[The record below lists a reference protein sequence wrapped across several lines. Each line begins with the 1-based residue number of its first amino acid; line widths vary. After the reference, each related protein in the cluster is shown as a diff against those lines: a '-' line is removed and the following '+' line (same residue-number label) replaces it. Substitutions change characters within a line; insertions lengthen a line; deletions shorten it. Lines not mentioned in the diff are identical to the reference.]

1 MSFYSKLLIALSFC
15 FFPLATFAE
24 SRVFYAPEGNV
35 STLMVFEKGGFA
47 RGYGVFGNAAA
58 RMLYDDVAKVLDN
71 LKFAVLIKSFVG
83 STNGIQQ
90 EMGAVRARSA
100 ESEIAFIQGA
110 PVKFENE
117 KASIKG
123 QFIINGIRKD
133 GVFEATLNKYARVS
147 NERDLFDDGAH
158 NLGLSLHATIKR
170 SDFGL
175 SAGEGSLYN
184 DESVLM
190 LDIVASN

>member
-1 MSFYSKLLIALSFC
+1 MKTLVLFFFAFAFSFT
-15 FFPLATFAE
+15 PLPSHSEA
-24 SRVFYAPEGNV
+24 RVFYAPEGNV

-58 RMLYDDVAKVLDN
+58 RMLYDDTVKVLDN

-83 STNGIQQ
+83 STTGIQQ
-90 EMGAVRARSA
+90 EMGALRTRSA

-110 PVKFENE
+110 PVKFEND

-133 GVFEATLNKYARVS
+133 GAFETTLNKYARVS

-158 NLGLSLHATIKR
+158 NLGLSLHTTIKR
-170 SDFGL
+170 SDYGL
-175 SAGEGSLYN
+175 SAGEGSPYN
-184 DESVLM
+184 DETVLM